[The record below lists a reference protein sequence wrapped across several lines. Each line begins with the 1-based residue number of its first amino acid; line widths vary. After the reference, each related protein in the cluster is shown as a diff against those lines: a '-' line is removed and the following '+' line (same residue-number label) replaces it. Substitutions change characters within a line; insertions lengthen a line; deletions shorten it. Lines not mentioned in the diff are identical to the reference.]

1 MLKTQTQINA
11 ELRINN
17 LRTEIN
23 FLAEDYAMAI
33 MDVTKKVISDKIDL
47 ILEEIDE
54 LKEVL

>member
-11 ELRINN
+11 EVRIDN

-33 MDVTKKVISDKIDL
+33 MDVTKKVIMDKIDF

>member
-11 ELRINN
+11 EVRIDN

-23 FLAEDYAMAI
+23 FLDEDYAMAI
-33 MDVTKKVISDKIDL
+33 MDVTKKVIMDKIDL

>member
-11 ELRINN
+11 EVRLEN
-17 LRTEIN
+17 LRKEIDV
-23 FLAEDYAMAI
+23 LVDDYAMAI
-33 MDVTKKVISDKIDL
+33 MDVTKKVISDKIDC